1 MCGGGGSV
9 CGQDGEDGRVLAPPT
24 SPHLPPT
31 SHLHCSSLAFQPPDE
46 LETTLALAREARV
59 TVVSLPLVNQWT
71 QDRAPGGGRT
81 PRWRGVTLL
90 HELRGA
96 GVPAAIAS
104 DNTRDQFYAYGDLDM
119 LEVFNQARGG
129 GGGAFMLSCV
139 LCRRVG
145 TWARSPPVARTPGQ
159 APCTPTHAPP
169 CTHSP
174 LHSPPHPRQ
183 HHSSPQSCRIAHLD
197 RPYGDWPRA
206 ITSTPADA
214 MGLPSHGRIAVGGPA
229 DFVICRGR
237 RYSELLSRPQWDGV
251 RGGAREGAAC
261 VFALVCVRWVDVA
274 GLPAC
279 HARVRAC
286 CWAAPPP

>member
-1 MCGGGGSV
+1 MWGGGSV

-129 GGGAFMLSCV
+129 GGGCIHAFLRSV
-139 LCRRVG
+139 PARGDVGPLASRRAHP
-145 TWARSPPVARTPGQ
+145 WA
-159 APCTPTHAPP
+159 
-169 CTHSP
+169 SP
-174 LHSPPHPRQ
+174 LHPHPRPTVHPLTLAFPPTPTPTPLLPAVLPHRPPGPPVRRLAAR
-183 HHSSPQSCRIAHLD
+183 HHLN
-197 RPYGDWPRA
+197 PRRR
-206 ITSTPADA
+206 
-214 MGLPSHGRIAVGGPA
+214 HGPA
-229 DFVICRGR
+229 LARAHSG
-237 RYSELLSRPQWDGV
+237 
-251 RGGAREGAAC
+251 GGARRLCDLQGE
-261 VFALVCVRWVDVA
+261 AL
-274 GLPAC
+274 L
-279 HARVRAC
+279 
-286 CWAAPPP
+286 